1 MAYEGIV
8 GMRIKET
15 RCRNNLTQ
23 AEFGAMLNVSVSTV
37 SLYENNKRAP
47 DYNLLVN
54 IADKFNV
61 TTDWLLG
68 RVNETDLVL
77 HEGDNIPFNLKEIGI
92 EYLKLLKEIKVNEIP
107 PADLKKIITAIKAI
121 RD

>member
-1 MAYEGIV
+1 MAHKSIV
-8 GMRIKET
+8 GMRIKEI
-15 RCRNNLTQ
+15 RHRNNLTQ
-23 AEFGAMLNVSVSTV
+23 TEFGAMFNVKDSTV

-47 DYNLLVN
+47 DYNLLVK

-68 RVNETDLVL
+68 RVDETDLVI
-77 HEGDNIPFNLKEIGI
+77 HEGDSIPFNLKEIGI

-107 PADLKKIITAIKAI
+107 PTDLKKIITAIKAI